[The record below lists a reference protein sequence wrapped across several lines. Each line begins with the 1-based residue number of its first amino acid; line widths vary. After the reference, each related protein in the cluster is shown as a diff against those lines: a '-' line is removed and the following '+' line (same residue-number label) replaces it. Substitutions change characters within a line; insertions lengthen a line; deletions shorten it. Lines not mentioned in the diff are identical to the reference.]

1 MDDDA
6 AELFVGHL
14 KRHTLA
20 VLDLKIV
27 GRIIQPER
35 FVRCDLFC
43 IVAAIL
49 QSHEH
54 TAIFVRRNGIH
65 QGIVHLADLKGR
77 IGDALTM
84 VILVDLDDLH
94 ATNRR
99 VVIAIG
105 NPPLLSQLDWDSQG
119 GFSPASHRACD
130 FHRTRRSI
138 NANYLL
144 RVCEITSLSL

>member
-1 MDDDA
+1 M
-6 AELFVGHL
+6 
-14 KRHTLA
+14 
-20 VLDLKIV
+20 
-27 GRIIQPER
+27 
-35 FVRCDLFC
+35 VR
-43 IVAAIL
+43 
-49 QSHEH
+49 
-54 TAIFVRRNGIH
+54 T
-65 QGIVHLADLKGR
+65 ADLELH
-77 IGDALTM
+77 IGDALGL
-84 VILVDLDDLH
+84 LVCIDLDDLH
-94 ATNRR
+94 SADGI

>member
-1 MDDDA
+1 MSATAPPAAFSFGEIDDTVA
-6 AELFVGHL
+6 
-14 KRHTLA
+14 
-20 VLDLKIV
+20 
-27 GRIIQPER
+27 
-35 FVRCDLFC
+35 VRCVGTDDLT
-43 IVAAIL
+43 I
-49 QSHEH
+49 
-54 TAIFVRRNGIH
+54 
-65 QGIVHLADLKGR
+65 HLADLELDTR
-77 IGDALTM
+77 NTLAT
-84 VILVDLDDLH
+84 VFVALDDLQP
-94 ATNRR
+94 AYRR

>member
-1 MDDDA
+1 MGFVRIIEDKLYAIDSLARDAVDFVDDDA

-54 TAIFVRRNGIH
+54 TAILSV
-65 QGIVHLADLKGR
+65 VTVSTKASSTLR
-77 IGDALTM
+77 ISKVVLGMRSLWLSSLTLM
-84 VILVDLDDLH
+84 IS
-94 ATNRR
+94 TPP
-99 VVIAIG
+99 IG
-105 NPPLLSQLDWDSQG
+105 VL
-119 GFSPASHRACD
+119 
-130 FHRTRRSI
+130 
-138 NANYLL
+138 
-144 RVCEITSLSL
+144 